1 MSTKEL
7 FEPITSFVCFDI
19 ETTGLNPEEDR
30 IIEIGGIKVKDKKI
44 VGQFREF
51 INPEFALTSKII
63 DITNITDEMLKD
75 APKEEEVIKRF
86 LDFVQDDIL
95 IGHNIPFDY
104 SFIKIAASKL
114 KLTFER
120 FGIDTLVLSKKL
132 HGTASS
138 RSLENMCKLY
148 NIKNEHAHRALDDA
162 KATAMLY
169 VHLCNEF
176 FPYHKKEFSPKPLT
190 YKVKKNRLITTKQK
204 NYLIDLLKY
213 HNIENIQSIETL
225 SQSEASKLIDNI
237 ILNKGRII

>member
-7 FEPITSFVCFDI
+7 FEPITTFVCFDI
-19 ETTGLNPEEDR
+19 ETTGLDPEEDR

-51 INPEFALTSKII
+51 INPGFALSPKII

-75 APKEEEVIKRF
+75 APSEEEVIKGF
-86 LDFVQDDIL
+86 LDFAQEDIL

-114 KLTFER
+114 KLSFER

-132 HGTASS
+132 HGTSSS

-176 FPYHKKEFSPKPLT
+176 FPYHKKEFMPKPLA
-190 YKVKKNRLITTKQK
+190 YKIKKSRLITTKQK